1 MFENAPTMKLSVLMP
16 VYNEA
21 RTLRTIV
28 PRVLA
33 SPVDLEVELVAVDD
47 GSSDDSVEILH
58 KLAAG
63 DPRIRVIVQPHNM
76 GKGKAIRTAIEH
88 MTGDIGIV
96 QDADLEYDPE
106 EYPKV
111 LAPILEGKADAVYG
125 SRFAASE
132 ERRVLFFWHSM
143 GNKALTALSNM
154 ACDLNL
160 TDMET
165 CYKAVRGDILKSLR
179 LTSDRFGIEPEITA
193 RLAAWGARIYEV
205 PISYH
210 GRTYAEGKNIG
221 WKDGLQ
227 ALWLIFKF
235 RFLDTRYSNNSGKAT
250 LEGLARAPRVA
261 AWTLEQFEG
270 HLGDEVLEAGCGIGN
285 FTAALLDRKRLHAV
299 DIDSFYVTDLAR
311 RYGHLSNVTVTQGD
325 LENPATFDGLT
336 GFDSVVSSNVLEHL
350 DNPDRALA
358 GFHRVLRPGGY
369 ALILVPAHPRLFSA
383 ADEALEHRKRYTE
396 AVLRHELESAG
407 FEVDSIR
414 QFNRLGVLGWWVN
427 KQTQR
432 TSISPWQARMFSFL
446 LPLARLIEK
455 VEALPGLSLIAVAR
469 TPDHTA

>member
-1 MFENAPTMKLSVLMP
+1 MSKLSVLMP
-16 VYNEA
+16 VFNEA

-33 SPVDLEVELVAVDD
+33 SPIALDIELVAVDD
-47 GSSDDSVEILH
+47 GSSDESVEILR
-58 KLAAG
+58 KLAA
-63 DPRIRVIVQPHNM
+63 DDARIRVVVQPHNM

-88 MTGDIGIV
+88 MTGDIGII

-143 GNKALTALSNM
+143 GNKVLTALSNM

-235 RFLDTRYSNNSGKAT
+235 RFLDTRFSNNSGKAT

-261 AWTLEQFEG
+261 AWTLDQFDG
-270 HLGDEVLEAGCGIGN
+270 HFGYEVLEAGCGIGN
-285 FTAALLDRKRLHAV
+285 ITASLLDRKRLHAI
-299 DIDSFYVTDLAR
+299 DIDPFYVSDLAR
-311 RYGHLSNVTVTQGD
+311 RYGHLSNVTVQEGD
-325 LENPATFDGLT
+325 LEDPATYVNLS
-336 GFDSVVSSNVLEHL
+336 GFDSVFSSNVLEHL

-358 GFHRVLRPGGY
+358 GFYRVLKPGGH
-369 ALILVPAHPRLFSA
+369 ALILVPAHPWLFSA

-396 AVLRHELESAG
+396 QMLRTELKGAG
-407 FEVDSIR
+407 FEAVSVN
-414 QFNRLGVLGWWVN
+414 QFNRLGVLGWWIN
-427 KQTQR
+427 KQAAK
-432 TSISPWQARMFSFL
+432 TSISPWQARIFAML
-446 LPLARLIEK
+446 LPLARLVERIER
-455 VEALPGLSLIAVAR
+455 LPGLSLVAVAR
-469 TPDHTA
+469 KPD